1 MSDFEP
7 FDDELAAELRRRA
20 SGGGAGSTAAAHDAV
35 LHRAGA
41 IRRRRAAIG
50 GAGAMAVLLI
60 GGIALLPR
68 GAEEVGPA
76 VTGDVLPTFD
86 DDATTVR
93 PPDTSGQAVGTTDRD
108 APPTSEQSVPAGA
121 PDSTAATLPATSIP
135 TSVVV
140 TPSSSVPRAAA
151 SSSVAAGSTATAP
164 PSTSTPGTTVTSA
177 PVATSL
183 PGLAPFTDTYRSLG
197 GSITVTWSG
206 SAFVL
211 QAVSPEVGFVAE
223 VEDAT
228 ATRVRVRFEGVDAD
242 SRIEVRVADGR
253 LDVDID

>member
-1 MSDFEP
+1 
-7 FDDELAAELRRRA
+7 
-20 SGGGAGSTAAAHDAV
+20 
-35 LHRAGA
+35 
-41 IRRRRAAIG
+41 
-50 GAGAMAVLLI
+50 MAVLLI

-86 DDATTVR
+86 DDAITVR
-93 PPDTSGQAVGTTDRD
+93 PPDTTGQAVGTTDRD
-108 APPTSEQSVPAGA
+108 VPPSTVEPSEPAGTSDSAATTPGDSVPTS
-121 PDSTAATLPATSIP
+121 DI
-135 TSVVV
+135 V
-140 TPSSSVPRAAA
+140 TPSSSAPRATA
-151 SSSVAAGSTATAP
+151 SSSPAAGSTATAP
-164 PSTSTPGTTVTSA
+164 PSTSTPGTPDSSA
-177 PVATSL
+177 PTSDSL

-228 ATRVRVRFEGVDAD
+228 ATRVLVRFEGVDAD

-253 LDVDID
+253 LVVDID